1 MLSFNGDLK
10 MIKCYMLEK
19 IIRKSG
25 HKWLGKFSGK
35 FGGRRLMHRVQK
47 VYASG
52 LFTLFICI
60 SKFRTGLIYGK

>member
-10 MIKCYMLEK
+10 MIEWCMWRI

-35 FGGRRLMHRVQK
+35 LGSLMLMHKVQK
-47 VYASG
+47 VYSRG
-52 LFTLFICI
+52 LFTLFICT
-60 SKFRTGLIYGK
+60 S